1 MLAKEQSARE
11 QAEMANR
18 VKDEFVATVSHE
30 LRTPLNAILG
40 WSSMLLGGKL
50 KGDDVHRG
58 LETIERNARVQAQL
72 IEDILDVSRS
82 ISGKLRLD
90 IKPVELISVIRQ
102 LSTPFVR
109 LRKRKT
115 FSCNY
120 CWTRLRIM
128 SRQMRPGCSR
138 SFGIF

>member
-1 MLAKEQSARE
+1 
-11 QAEMANR
+11 MANR

-50 KGDDVHRG
+50 KGDDVRRG
-58 LETIERNARVQAQL
+58 LETIERNARLQAQL

-90 IKPVELISVIRQ
+90 IKPVELISIIRAP
-102 LSTPFVR
+102 STRFVR
-109 LRKRKT
+109 LRRRRT
-115 FSCNY
+115 FSCNC
-120 CWTRLRIM
+120 CWILLRIM
-128 SRQMRPGCSR
+128 SRQMRPGCNR
-138 SFGIF
+138 SSGIF